1 MTEKCTCDCCKRSVQ
16 MVNETGLC
24 FACDTFHVFAM
35 IIKENTELR
44 DDDVVQLAGDLQ
56 EHILAEIIERLRLSG
71 EEHPLL
77 MELLQTTERR
87 ERPH

>member
-1 MTEKCTCDCCKRSVQ
+1 

>member
-24 FACDTFHVFAM
+24 FTCDTFHVFAM